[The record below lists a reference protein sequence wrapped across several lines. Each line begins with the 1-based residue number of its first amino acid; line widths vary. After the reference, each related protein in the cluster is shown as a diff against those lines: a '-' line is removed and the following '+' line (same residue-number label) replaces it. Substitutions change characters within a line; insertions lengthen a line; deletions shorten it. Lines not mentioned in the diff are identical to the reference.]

1 MAEMTARERWAVS
14 NMGRQM
20 EVVESLV
27 PTAGGANDG
36 SADCLGWLAERRQV
50 DTYLRHLGPW
60 LEAGGLQLPPP
71 RVLGHQATLEE
82 MGARANRELQG
93 YDDATRRHA
102 RARLGVRAAFMG
114 KGGSGKTMICATLAR
129 HLARQGRSVL
139 VVDLDTNPGLSLSLG
154 LAGGEAGLPPEAM
167 EAHDGANYG
176 WHLAEGI
183 TPCEAVERYSRVGPD
198 GVRVLAVGKID
209 SPDKSAAKMSVTAVL
224 QILLGFGTPGW
235 DVLADMEGGP
245 TTPFERYH
253 SFADDVMVI
262 VGPAW
267 RSAMTARRLLPMVGD
282 RNAMVVA
289 NRFSDKPDHPGLI
302 PHVRVPFDP
311 CVAEAERQGR
321 SPFDACPSSPAMQAI
336 AGLGD
341 LVVSQQ
347 EPMTPGD
354 TSMEAAP

>member
-1 MAEMTARERWAVS
+1 MTARERWALS
-14 NMGRQM
+14 NMARQL

-27 PTAGGANDG
+27 PTAGGSSDG
-36 SADCLGWLAERRQV
+36 SADCRSWLAVRRQV
-50 DTYLRHLGPW
+50 HTYLRHLGPW

-71 RVLGHQATLEE
+71 RVLEHQAALEKLGE
-82 MGARANRELQG
+82 RANLELEG
-93 YDDATRRHA
+93 HDDGTRRQA

-129 HLARQGRSVL
+129 HLARQGRSVV
-139 VVDLDTNPGLSLSLG
+139 VVDLDTNPGLSMSLG
-154 LAGGEAGLPPEAM
+154 LAAGGEAGLPPEAV
-167 EAHDGANYG
+167 EAHGGANYG

-183 TPCEAVERYSRVGPD
+183 TPLEAVERYSRVGPD

-209 SPDKSAAKMSVTAVL
+209 SPDKSAAKRSVTAVL
-224 QILLGFGTPGW
+224 QILLGLGAPGW

-282 RNAMVVA
+282 RNARVVA
-289 NRFSDKPDHPGLI
+289 NRFDDEPDHPGLI
-302 PHVRVPFDP
+302 PQVRIPFDP

-321 SPFDACPSSPAMQAI
+321 APFDACPSSPAMQAI

-341 LVVSQQ
+341 LVLDQQ
-347 EPMTPGD
+347 APMTQ
-354 TSMEAAP
+354 EADA

>member
-1 MAEMTARERWAVS
+1 MAEMTAREQWAVL
-14 NMGRQM
+14 NMDRQM
-20 EVVESLV
+20 DVVEALADGAG
-27 PTAGGANDG
+27 TA
-36 SADCLGWLAERRQV
+36 ADRAARCRGWLAVQRQV
-50 DTYLRHLGPW
+50 HTYLRHMGPW
-60 LEAGGLQLPPP
+60 LQAGGLHLPTP
-71 RVLGHQATLEE
+71 RVIDHQAALEE
-82 MGARANRELQG
+82 MGARANRELHG
-93 YDDATRRHA
+93 YDDHARHQA
-102 RARLGVRAAFMG
+102 RARLGMRIALMG

-154 LAGGEAGLPPEAM
+154 LPGAEAGLPPEAL

-183 TPCEAVERYSRVGPD
+183 TPFEAVERYSRVGPD
-198 GVRVLAVGKID
+198 GVHVLAVGKIA

-224 QILLGFGTPGW
+224 QILLGLGTPGW

-289 NRFSDKPDHPGLI
+289 NRFGDEPDHLGLT
-302 PHVRVPFDP
+302 PHVRIPFDP

-321 SPFDACPSSPAMQAI
+321 APFDACPSSPATQAI

-341 LVVSQQ
+341 LVVIQQ
-347 EPMTPGD
+347 EPMIQ
-354 TSMEAAP
+354 EAAP